1 MCIRDRNKGK
11 KGKSAGMDGVRMEML
26 KNGGIGVEE
35 WLYRLYNICWR
46 SGEVPQDW
54 EDGCLVPL
62 YKGKG
67 DRMECGNYRGICLL
81 SVVGKVYGRILIE
94 RVRGLT
100 EGRMGEEQG
109 GFREGR
115 GCVDQVFTL
124 KMLVEKSLERKG
136 KVYGCFLD
144 LEKAYDRVKRGE
156 LWRVLEENG
165 AVSYTHL
172 TLPTSDLV

>member
-1 MCIRDRNKGK
+1 MCIRDRVRMGSEVGREGEDEIQMEEIIRALSKGK

-26 KNGGIGVEE
+26 QSGGIGVEE

-46 SGEVPQDW
+46 SGVVPQAW

-94 RVRGLT
+94 RVKEFT

-115 GCVDQVFTL
+115 GCVDQVFTQRCL
-124 KMLVEKSLERKG
+124 WRKVLRGKG
-136 KVYGCFLD
+136 KCMGVF
-144 LEKAYDRVKRGE
+144 
-156 LWRVLEENG
+156 
-165 AVSYTHL
+165 
-172 TLPTSDLV
+172 